1 MRSGGDRGAGDA
13 ERPHLSR
20 ARHSQPYDPRVSGR
34 PRGRSADPG
43 SGDFTRPQ
51 APSELPGYE
60 FEMPRGRRD
69 TGEFGQLRDTGGFG
83 RARRMDDF
91 DATPDVDPAPQRPG
105 AGRYRDPGESG
116 SVRDSGGFRVP
127 RNSGGFPAA
136 PNSRAPRALPSGGG
150 PDPVRDSG
158 GFDAPRN
165 SGGFSVP
172 RDSGGFRAARNSG
185 GFDAPRNSGGFA
197 GVRDSGGFD
206 RSRDSGGFGTG
217 RDPYEPP
224 GTREPGGFPAN
235 RNSGGFDR
243 LRDSGGFG
251 TGRDPYDRP
260 AARDFGGFPASRDP
274 GNFRAAPDSGGF
286 PAARDSG
293 GFTGPRNSG
302 GLDAVRDSGG
312 FGTPGHSGAFPASR
326 QSGGFPAARHSRTP
340 QALPG
345 PGPGRPDAPRDSG
358 GFAPARDSGG
368 FDAPRDSGGF
378 RAPRNSGGFSA
389 APTSG
394 GFDAVRNSGA
404 FPAARDS
411 GAFGAAR
418 NPGYFGAVRDAS
430 GFDANRNSGGFEIPR
445 DSGGF
450 GAVRDS
456 GGMSRLRD
464 SGGFDAV
471 RDSGGFGSTQDESAL
486 GEARDTGPRR
496 RLTLRYTPTVAGNG
510 PLGPIEPPPEFAEPR
525 RRSRP
530 QTRPRPRPPYGPGT
544 RQRSQPHPGSPGPRE
559 LTAPREPRAPRESPT
574 WRQPGEPRGA
584 LEAPHEQRAPAGA
597 ASHARPGSRP
607 ETARHRSDGL
617 DGQRDPGFLRRL
629 RYPADQLGEEG
640 FAVRFGR
647 HFASAM
653 RFRNWVS
660 ALAVPIV
667 AAIAVGIAVVVVAG
681 ANNGSGPAPSS
692 LDAGYPPA
700 RTAAADFTG
709 TAALAGRGIQDTLG
723 QVATS
728 GGTIVAVG
736 GQSGASIPRAR
747 FYVSA
752 DNGQTWQLGTVQG
765 DPPPGQ
771 AATLVAGGSRGWVA
785 VGPTAV
791 WTSQNA
797 HDWLV
802 HPRLPQLA
810 GDKITTLTATGTGFL
825 AAGTNVPGGDTAK
838 ASPVVWLSANGTAW
852 QRLGGSQLGLAAG
865 TGQVTGITGAAA
877 NGGVIVLDGT
887 VAGAATA
894 SGVWR
899 SANGGTTWTAVTVPA
914 GGGASA
920 AIAGLAPLRGG
931 FLAVRSAPVGG
942 AAGAA
947 VYTSAN
953 GTAWQQSATL
963 RTADGSPLTL
973 GPVSG
978 GPNGAVVSGQGHG
991 LDFAFLSPDGTTW
1004 TGTDPAGTAA
1014 AEQVGGVALTAA
1026 GQAVFAGTSIPTAT
1040 TARQQPLLTLIGAQG
1055 AARQVNIGAIPGAV
1069 TSELAVNA
1077 VAASGT
1083 MQVAAGSADGLP
1095 ALWASADGGST
1106 WTRAAGA
1113 APAVLTR
1120 TGEEQL
1126 TGVVHGAAGWLAVGG
1141 GATAAQRPV
1150 VVGSANGTTWTAVD
1164 GAAAFAGQ
1172 GQALTAAAAGPAG
1185 YVIAGHQPAGGR
1197 TVAAAWDSAG
1207 LDGWQRAAIALP
1219 ATGDSQLNAVTAAGQ
1234 GFVAVGS
1241 AGTAAAAWLSATGR
1255 TWSLVTLPQPVG
1267 AASAQ
1272 LDFAAA
1278 NGAAVAAAGTE
1289 VTAAGQRVPF
1299 AAVSANSGA
1308 TWTLA
1313 QLPEPPAPQTGAGAV
1328 TAANT
1333 AVTALAAVGSGFT
1346 ATGTYGTPGSQDVV
1360 IWTLAARAAAG
1371 TAWTVAAPE
1380 GMGLAGP
1387 GTHAITALTGSGS
1400 TLTGIG
1406 YIATPAAEEPTI
1418 WQSPVRY

>member
-1 MRSGGDRGAGDA
+1 M
-13 ERPHLSR
+13 
-20 ARHSQPYDPRVSGR
+20 
-34 PRGRSADPG
+34 
-43 SGDFTRPQ
+43 
-51 APSELPGYE
+51 
-60 FEMPRGRRD
+60 
-69 TGEFGQLRDTGGFG
+69 
-83 RARRMDDF
+83 
-91 DATPDVDPAPQRPG
+91 
-105 AGRYRDPGESG
+105 
-116 SVRDSGGFRVP
+116 
-127 RNSGGFPAA
+127 
-136 PNSRAPRALPSGGG
+136 
-150 PDPVRDSG
+150 
-158 GFDAPRN
+158 
-165 SGGFSVP
+165 
-172 RDSGGFRAARNSG
+172 
-185 GFDAPRNSGGFA
+185 
-197 GVRDSGGFD
+197 
-206 RSRDSGGFGTG
+206 
-217 RDPYEPP
+217 
-224 GTREPGGFPAN
+224 
-235 RNSGGFDR
+235 
-243 LRDSGGFG
+243 
-251 TGRDPYDRP
+251 
-260 AARDFGGFPASRDP
+260 
-274 GNFRAAPDSGGF
+274 
-286 PAARDSG
+286 
-293 GFTGPRNSG
+293 
-302 GLDAVRDSGG
+302 
-312 FGTPGHSGAFPASR
+312 
-326 QSGGFPAARHSRTP
+326 
-340 QALPG
+340 
-345 PGPGRPDAPRDSG
+345 
-358 GFAPARDSGG
+358 RDSGG

-378 RAPRNSGGFSA
+378 PVTRNSGGFAAPNSGGYDAARNSGGFRVPGNSGEFGAVPDSGGFDAVRDSGGSLTARDSGGFRAPRNPGGFSA

-394 GFDAVRNSGA
+394 DLDAGRNPGG
-404 FPAARDS
+404 FPAAQGS

-418 NPGYFGAVRDAS
+418 NSGYFDAARDS
-430 GFDANRNSGGFEIPR
+430 GGFDANRSSGGFEIPR

-450 GAVRDS
+450 GAARDS
-456 GGMSRLRD
+456 GGMDRLRD
-464 SGGFDAV
+464 SGGFDARRNSGAFDAV
-471 RDSGGFGSTQDESAL
+471 RDSGGFSATQDEGVF
-486 GEARDTGPRR
+486 GESGDTGPRR
-496 RLTLRYTPTVAGNG
+496 RLTLRYTPTVAGGG
-510 PLGPIEPPPEFAEPR
+510 PLGPIDPPPEFAEPR

-530 QTRPRPRPPYGPGT
+530 QARPRLRQPYGPGT

-559 LTAPREPRAPRESPT
+559 PRAPRESSAR
-574 WRQPGEPRGA
+574 RQPKEPRGA
-584 LEAPHEQRAPAGA
+584 LEAPREQ
-597 ASHARPGSRP
+597 HARSEATSHGRTGSRH
-607 ETARHRSDGL
+607 EAARHHSDGL
-617 DGQRDPGFLRRL
+617 DGQGDPGILRRL

-700 RTAAADFTG
+700 RAAAADFTG
-709 TAALAGRGIQDTLG
+709 TASLAGRGIQDTLG

-771 AATLVAGGSRGWVA
+771 AATVVAGGSRGWVA

-797 HDWLV
+797 HDWLIR
-802 HPRLPQLA
+802 PQLPQLA

-838 ASPVVWLSANGTAW
+838 ASPVVWLSANGSTW
-852 QRLGGSQLGLAAG
+852 QRLGGAQLGLAASS
-865 TGQVTGITGAAA
+865 GQVTGITGAAA

-887 VAGAATA
+887 VAGAATT

-920 AIAGLAPLRGG
+920 TIAGLAPLRTG
-931 FLAVRSAPVGG
+931 FVAVRSGPVNG
-942 AAGAA
+942 AAGAV

-953 GTAWQQSATL
+953 GTTWQQSATL
-963 RTADGSPLTL
+963 QTADGSPLTL
-973 GPVSG
+973 GQVSG

-1004 TGTDPAGTAA
+1004 TGTDPVGTAA
-1014 AEQVGGVALTAA
+1014 AEQVGGVALTTA
-1026 GQAVFAGTSIPTAT
+1026 GQAVFAGTSIATAT
-1040 TARQQPLLTLIGAQG
+1040 TARQQPLLTLIGTQG

-1077 VAASGT
+1077 IAASGT

-1106 WTRAAGA
+1106 WTRTVGA
-1113 APAVLTR
+1113 TPAVLNR

-1126 TGVVHGAAGWLAVGG
+1126 TGVVHGPAGWLAVGG
-1141 GATAAQRPV
+1141 DATAATTQRPV
-1150 VVGSANGTTWTAVD
+1150 VVGSATGTTWTALD

-1172 GQALTAAAAGPAG
+1172 GQAVTAAAAGPAG
-1185 YVIAGHQPAGGR
+1185 YVIVGHQLAGGR

-1207 LDGWQRAAIALP
+1207 LNGWQRAAIALP
-1219 ATGDSQLNAVTAAGQ
+1219 AMGDSQLNAVTATGK

-1267 AASAQ
+1267 AASTQ
-1272 LDFAAA
+1272 LGFVAA
-1278 NGAAVAAAGTE
+1278 NGTTLAAAGTE

-1299 AAVSANSGA
+1299 AAVSANNGA

-1313 QLPEPPAPQTGAGAV
+1313 QLPEPSAPPAGAGAA

-1333 AVTALAAVGSGFT
+1333 AVTALAAAGSGFT
-1346 ATGTYGTPGSQDVV
+1346 AAGTYGTPGSQDVV

-1371 TAWTVAAPE
+1371 TAWTAAAPA

-1406 YIATPAAEEPTI
+1406 YIATPAAEQPTI